1 MYDKLFEKFNCVSK
15 VSNEMITK
23 YDGRLPKEMLDV
35 WKEYGFGTIL
45 DGYLKIINPEEY
57 DEVLEMSYFRAD
69 VSIPIFVTGFGD
81 IIVLEEG
88 RYIRSIEFKNGTF
101 EAIPGGFGFFWEDL
115 EDESIDEIY
124 KELDKYKAAV
134 EKLGELEF
142 DECFGYTPL
151 LGLGGSEK
159 IDNIEKVNTK
169 VYIELITQMMG
180 RIEQSKYDIEATKDI
195 RDINIE
201 TIL

>member
-180 RIEQSKYDIEATKDI
+180 RIE
-195 RDINIE
+195 
-201 TIL
+201 